1 MEEGEAWENSRCAA
15 LQNGRWCYLQIVFR
29 YFTLHYTLFL
39 MVMAFLIQAA
49 IIINSQKKVKN
60 VDLTLQNKLYI
71 SDECM
76 KSFGGYH
83 SSFKVSSV
91 IIINFFRQ
99 YSVFFLVNWN
109 KSDFF
114 NKQLNLTLKTL

>member
-1 MEEGEAWENSRCAA
+1 MRLCSLEDGATFK
-15 LQNGRWCYLQIVFR
+15 LFFR
-29 YFTLHYTLFL
+29 YFTLHYTFFL
-39 MVMAFLIQAA
+39 MVVAFLIQAA

-91 IIINFFRQ
+91 IIIINFFRQ

-114 NKQLNLTLKTL
+114 

>member
-1 MEEGEAWENSRCAA
+1 MCENSRCVA
-15 LQNGRWCYLQIVFR
+15 LQTGRWCYLQIVFW
-29 YFTLHYTLFL
+29 YFTLQYTFFL
-39 MVMAFLIQAA
+39 MVVAFLIQAA

-60 VDLTLQNKLYI
+60 VDLTLQYKLYI

-91 IIINFFRQ
+91 IIIFFRQ

-114 NKQLNLTLKTL
+114 L

>member
-1 MEEGEAWENSRCAA
+1 
-15 LQNGRWCYLQIVFR
+15 
-29 YFTLHYTLFL
+29 
-39 MVMAFLIQAA
+39 MVVVFLIQVA

-76 KSFGGYH
+76 KNFGGYH

-91 IIINFFRQ
+91 IIMR

-114 NKQLNLTLKTL
+114 YKQLNLTLKTLWES